1 LDDPLFAL
9 HRTTTRFAGLVVM
22 SGLAVG
28 IIAPATATATAVTP
42 AARAPLTPAGACA
55 LRGDVVRQ
63 SDPQLGSGVG
73 LTTGHEGNLFPAGA
87 RTRLTISQPTAGPS
101 RQQVHLSILTETR
114 QVASRTVTLTRQPGQ
129 SAAATVQVPRRP
141 GWYQVRAERIG
152 HGRTLGV
159 SCLWYGVAMPGA
171 SLNLDTLP
179 AGKDWGGAGPL
190 RDVALHSELGLDV
203 VRFQINV
210 AEFLDQPKYADPE
223 ITEAANRAHQL
234 GLKFL
239 VVIGQGGADETAAVK
254 NDTWGHLVKRIVATY
269 PAVRY
274 WIPWNEPNSGEC
286 FYGSARTYVH
296 KVLHPAAV
304 AIHTTNSRAMVVGGS
319 AVNDD
324 TGWWR
329 RFAALGGFR
338 DLDVVGVHPY
348 TNGLGAPESKGL
360 LSVLKLVH
368 HLAKAHGA
376 AGKPILDSESAWPS
390 AYPDVHANLTTQS
403 DYVSRKLVIER
414 SLGVDSGEYL
424 LEGGWDDWDVIDYYR
439 GVKPAAMAA
448 SASATLLGNRRFLGW
463 VNTGIPHI
471 WAARFSASKTD
482 HRQLIATWSSAGTQR
497 VHLSCGTKGFDGF
510 GASKTF
516 HGQLQ
521 ATGSLTFVSVAAGSH
536 CLS

>member
-1 LDDPLFAL
+1 LTAL
-9 HRTTTRFAGLVVM
+9 HRTATRLGSLLVI
-22 SGLAVG
+22 SGLAISVMG
-28 IIAPATATATAVTP
+28 PAAAVTP
-42 AARAPLTPAGACA
+42 QASKAPMTPAGACA
-55 LRGDVVRQ
+55 LRSDVVRQ
-63 SDPQLGSGVG
+63 ADPQLGSGVG
-73 LTTGHEGNLFPAGA
+73 VTTGHEGNLFPAGA
-87 RTRLTISQPTAGPS
+87 RTRLAVSQPTAGPA
-101 RQQVHLSILTETR
+101 RQQVRLTIRTETR
-114 QVASRTVTLTRQPGQ
+114 QVAARTVSLTRQSGQ
-129 SAAATVQVPRRP
+129 AAAATVRVPRRP
-141 GWYQVRAERIG
+141 GWYQVRAERTS
-152 HGRTLGV
+152 HGQTLGV

-171 SLNLDTLP
+171 ALNLDTLP

-190 RDVALHSELGLDV
+190 RDVALHSELGLNV
-203 VRFQINV
+203 VRFQIDV

-234 GLKFL
+234 GLRFL
-239 VVIGQGGADETAAVK
+239 VVIGQGGAAETAAVK
-254 NDTWGHLVKRIVATY
+254 NGTWGHLVKRIVSTY

-274 WIPWNEPNSGEC
+274 WVPWNEPNSGEL

-296 KVLHPAAV
+296 KVLRPAAA
-304 AIHTTNSRAMVVGGS
+304 AIHANSHALVVGGS

-324 TGWWR
+324 TSWWR

-348 TNGLGAPESKGL
+348 TNDLGAPESKGL
-360 LSVLKLVH
+360 VSVLKLVH

-390 AYPDVHANLTTQS
+390 TYPDAHADLTTQS
-403 DYVSRKLVIER
+403 DYVSRKLVLER
-414 SLGVDSGEYL
+414 SLGVASGEYL
-424 LEGGWDDWDVIDYYR
+424 LEGGWDDWDVIDYFR

-448 SASATLLGNRRFLGW
+448 SASATLLGDRRFLGW

-482 HRQLIATWSSAGTQR
+482 HKQLIATWSSAGSQR
-497 VHLSCGTKGFDGF
+497 VQLNCGTTGFDAF

-516 HGQLQ
+516 EGQMQ
-521 ATGSLTFVSVAAGSH
+521 ATGAITFVSVPAGSH

>member
-1 LDDPLFAL
+1 LTDL
-9 HRTTTRFAGLVVM
+9 HRAAARLGSLLVV
-22 SGLAVG
+22 SGLAVSF
-28 IIAPATATATAVTP
+28 ITAPVSALTP
-42 AARAPLTPAGACA
+42 QAAAKAPLTPAAACA

-73 LTTGHEGNLFPAGA
+73 VTTGHEGNLFPAGA
-87 RTRLTISQPTAGPS
+87 RTRLQISQPTAGPA
-101 RQQVHLSILTETR
+101 RQQVHLTIRTETR
-114 QVASRTVTLTRQPGQ
+114 QVATRTAALTTHTGA
-129 SAAATVQVPRRP
+129 AAATTVHVPRRP
-141 GWYQVRAERIG
+141 GWYQVRAERVG
-152 HGRTLGV
+152 HGRVLGV

-210 AEFLDQPKYADPE
+210 AEFLDQPRYADPE
-223 ITEAANRAHQL
+223 ITQAADRAHRL

-254 NDTWGHLVKRIVATY
+254 NGTWGHLVKRIVSTY

-274 WIPWNEPNSGEC
+274 WVPWNEPNSGEL
-286 FYGSARTYVH
+286 FYGSVRTYVR
-296 KVLHPAAV
+296 KVLRPAAT
-304 AIHTTNSRAMVVGGS
+304 AIHATNSRAKVVGGS

-329 RFAALGGFR
+329 RFAALGGFH

-360 LSVLKLVH
+360 LSVLRLVH
-368 HLAKAHGA
+368 HLAKSHGA
-376 AGKPILDSESAWPS
+376 ARKPILDSESAWPS
-390 AYPDVHANLTTQS
+390 TYPDAHANLTTQS
-403 DYVSRKLVIER
+403 DYISRKLVLER
-414 SLGVDSGEYL
+414 SLGVASGEYL
-424 LEGGWDDWDVIDYYR
+424 LEGGWDDWDVIDYFR

-448 SASATLLGNRRFLGW
+448 SASATLLGHRRFLGW
-463 VNTGIPHI
+463 VNTGIAHI
-471 WAARFSASKTD
+471 WAARFSATTSD
-482 HRQLIATWSSAGTQR
+482 HRQLIATWSSAGSQH
-497 VHLSCGTKGFDGF
+497 VHLSCGTSGFDAF

-521 ATGSLTFVSVAAGSH
+521 ATGAITFVSVPAGSR

>member
-1 LDDPLFAL
+1 LTDL
-9 HRTTTRFAGLVVM
+9 TRSAARLGSLLVV
-22 SGLAVG
+22 SGLAVSFIG
-28 IIAPATATATAVTP
+28 PASALTP
-42 AARAPLTPAGACA
+42 QAAKAPLTPAAACA
-55 LRGDVVRQ
+55 LRGEVVRQ

-73 LTTGHEGNLFPAGA
+73 ITTGHEGNLFPAGA
-87 RTRLTISQPTAGPS
+87 PTRLTVSQPTGGPAK
-101 RQQVHLSILTETR
+101 QQVHLTIRTETR
-114 QVASRTVTLTRQPGQ
+114 QVAMRTASLTRQSGQ
-129 SAAATVQVPRRP
+129 GAATVRVPRRP
-141 GWYQVRAERIG
+141 GWYQVRAERTG

-159 SCLWYGVAMPGA
+159 SCLWYGVAMPG
-171 SLNLDTLP
+171 STLNLDTLP

-190 RDVALHSELGLDV
+190 RDVALHSELGLKV

-210 AEFLDQPKYADPE
+210 AEFLDQPRYADPE
-223 ITEAANRAHQL
+223 ITQAADRAHQL

-254 NDTWGHLVKRIVATY
+254 NGTWGHLVRRIVSTY

-274 WIPWNEPNSGEC
+274 WVPWNEPNSGEF
-286 FYGSARTYVH
+286 FYGNARTYVR

-304 AIHTTNSRAMVVGGS
+304 AIHATNSHAMVVGGS

-324 TGWWR
+324 TSWWR
-329 RFAALGGFR
+329 RFAALGGFH
-338 DLDVVGVHPY
+338 DLDMVGVHPY

-390 AYPDVHANLTTQS
+390 AYPDAHANLTTQS
-403 DYVSRKLVIER
+403 DYVSRKLVLER

-424 LEGGWDDWDVIDYYR
+424 LEGGWGDWDVIDYFR

-471 WAARFSASKTD
+471 WAARFSATTTD
-482 HRQLIATWSSAGTQR
+482 HRQLIATWSSAGSQR
-497 VHLSCGTKGFDGF
+497 VHLSCGTSGFDAF
-510 GASKTF
+510 GASKSF
-516 HGQLQ
+516 HGQVQ
-521 ATGSLTFVSVAAGSH
+521 ATGSLTFVSVPAGSH